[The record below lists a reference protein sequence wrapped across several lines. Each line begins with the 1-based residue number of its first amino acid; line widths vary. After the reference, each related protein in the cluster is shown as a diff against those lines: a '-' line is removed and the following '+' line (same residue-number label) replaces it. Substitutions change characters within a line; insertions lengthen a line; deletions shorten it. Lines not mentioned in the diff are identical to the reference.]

1 MKLYSVYDNST
12 EEYSAPM
19 CCKND
24 NLAVRSFVQ
33 FLWQAKQNAKK
44 MHFVWDDSEF
54 SLKCIGEFDAD
65 TGTVFG
71 NPPRDVVVDV
81 AKYSDI
87 LADSSDDASVPEG
100 EEIF

>member
-44 MHFVWDDSEF
+44 MHFVWSDSEF
-54 SLKCIGEFDAD
+54 SLKCIGEFDPD
-65 TGTVFG
+65 TGLVSG
-71 NPPRDVVVDV
+71 VIHYDVVVDM
-81 AKYSDI
+81 AMYSDV

-100 EEIF
+100 KEIF